1 MEITTIE
8 QLPIPEITTI
18 ERPEETQL
26 PIPGQYVK
34 DRENFI
40 INLLFNCSCLFG
52 YNEYLNGKT
61 K

>member
-1 MEITTIE
+1 M
-8 QLPIPEITTI
+8 EITTI

-26 PIPGQYVK
+26 PIPGQYVN